1 MMTLIYNIISG
12 PNECEKTFLL
22 KSLVMTSIQFDKLYI
37 IGLTGDQNN
46 DMKHEN
52 FEINKDIKNSP
63 ARSTTERYKEIH
75 DN

>member
-1 MMTLIYNIISG
+1 
-12 PNECEKTFLL
+12 
-22 KSLVMTSIQFDKLYI
+22 MTSIQFDKLYI
-37 IGLTGDQNN
+37 IGPTGDQNN